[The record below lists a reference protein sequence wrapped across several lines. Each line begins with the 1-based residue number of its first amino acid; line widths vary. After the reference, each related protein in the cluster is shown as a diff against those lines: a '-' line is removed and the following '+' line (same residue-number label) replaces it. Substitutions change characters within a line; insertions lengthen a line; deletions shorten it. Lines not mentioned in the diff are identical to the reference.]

1 MVHVPH
7 EPGLRLAGKPLSSL
21 IGPGLPQLRP
31 FGGVLFGGG
40 WCVGGGDGTATR
52 RHGRAQCGHQSAQ
65 EGGAVAA
72 PELTPVADLSEQ
84 REDRTEH
91 QPRVQPRCG
100 PAHLA
105 GFALHPGIRR
115 EHVPR
120 PLPEAAEIAVPQQ
133 RTQQPSAQKGDH
145 GPTEQLPRG
154 CLLRFDL
161 RPGPIAESPDSRCRL
176 RPGGAQPRQEGRPV
190 GHRRHPGRHGRRP
203 PQPLRRRHGPR

>member
-1 MVHVPH
+1 MIHIPH
-7 EPGLRLAGKPLSSL
+7 EPGLRLTGKPRSSL
-21 IGPGLPQLRP
+21 MSPRLPQLGP

-40 WCVGGGDGTATR
+40 RCIGGGNGAATG
-52 RHGRAQCGHQSAQ
+52 RHGRTQCGH
-65 EGGAVAA
+65 GGAQKGSTVTA
-72 PELTPVADLSEQ
+72 PELTPVPDLSEQ
-84 REDRTEH
+84 REDRTED

-120 PLPEAAEIAVPQQ
+120 PLPEAAEVAVPQQ
-133 RTQQPSAQKGDH
+133 RAQQPPAQEGDH

-161 RPGPIAESPDSRCRL
+161 RPWSIAESPDSRRRL
-176 RPGGAQPRQEGRPV
+176 RPGSAQPRQEGRPV
-190 GHRRHPGRHGRRP
+190 GHRRRPGRHRRHP
-203 PQPLRRRHGPR
+203 HPLRRRHRPR